1 MTNELANTLA
11 REKDKF
17 LFGLFKKHGYHRNK
31 VMKLL
36 QKGRISKMVVGE
48 TEIYC
53 VDNKEIFSMRTV
65 VKFDDKNH
73 KVTFY
78 YTEVL
83 DDERSTESEDV

>member
-1 MTNELANTLA
+1 MINELANTLA

-36 QKGRISKMVVGE
+36 QKGRISKMTISD

-53 VDNKEIFSMRTV
+53 VDDTEIFRMRTV
-65 VKFDDKNH
+65 VKFDEENY

-78 YTEVL
+78 YTEVEN
-83 DDERSTESEDV
+83 DETEND